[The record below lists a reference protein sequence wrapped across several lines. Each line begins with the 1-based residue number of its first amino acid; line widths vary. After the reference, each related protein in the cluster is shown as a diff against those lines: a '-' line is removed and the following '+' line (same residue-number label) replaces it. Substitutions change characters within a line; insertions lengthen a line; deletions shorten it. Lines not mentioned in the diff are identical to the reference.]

1 MGKLNMDLL
10 KGVEEQENV
19 IGADKN
25 IKKAAKA
32 DLEQSKATNGT
43 PAEQPGK
50 DLSNKPQATQ
60 TPQKAPKT
68 KQAAKTTPAEKKA
81 EKRANAK
88 PQKQSFSFRAEQD
101 KIENWKLYAETI
113 GAKDIG
119 TLWTA
124 AIDEYIGNH
133 SLTADQQKIFN
144 LKKQAAEMAKG
155 QK

>member
-1 MGKLNMDLL
+1 MASQKRLGKT
-10 KGVEEQENV
+10 
-19 IGADKN
+19 A
-25 IKKAAKA
+25 
-32 DLEQSKATNGT
+32 GT
-43 PAEQPGK
+43 AVTAF
-50 DLSNKPQATQ
+50 LSNTDESMETAQQDKPQATQ
-60 TPQKAPKT
+60 TPQKEK
-68 KQAAKTTPAEKKA
+68 AEKKA
-81 EKRANAK
+81 NTK

-133 SLTADQQKIFN
+133 ALTADQQKIFN

>member
-68 KQAAKTTPAEKKA
+68 KQAAKSRASVLTIF
-81 EKRANAK
+81 KRQLK
-88 PQKQSFSFRAEQD
+88 RPK
-101 KIENWKLYAETI
+101 
-113 GAKDIG
+113 
-119 TLWTA
+119 TA
-124 AIDEYIGNH
+124 R
-133 SLTADQQKIFN
+133 
-144 LKKQAAEMAKG
+144 
-155 QK
+155 